1 MNNLTV
7 GIVDDEKNNREYIAL
22 ILEKEFP
29 ELNIIFKV
37 KDLEELKEQVDQQE
51 PDILFLD
58 IQLKNG
64 LIFEQNYINHLS
76 SLKIFVTAFQQYAL
90 EALKS
95 LAFDY
100 LLKPINHQEFIV
112 ATHKAI
118 NYIHY
123 QLKPKK
129 NEGDVESL
137 PTTLDLPTS
146 NGYKR
151 VAIDE
156 IIWCEADSS
165 YTVVHLTEKRQLL
178 ISKPLAN
185 FEEIL
190 KDHSFFRIHNKY
202 LINLDHYKEYIKGK
216 GGQVILSDDT
226 VLDVS
231 VRKRAEFIQTLQ
243 RV

>member
-7 GIVDDEKNNREYIAL
+7 GIVDDEKNNREYISL

-29 ELNIIFKV
+29 ELNIIFKA
-37 KDLEELKEQVDQQE
+37 KDLDELKEQVNLQE

-64 LIFEQNYINHLS
+64 LIFEENFINHLS
-76 SLKIFVTAFQQYAL
+76 SIKIFVSAFQQYAL
-90 EALKS
+90 DALKT

-100 LLKPINHQEFIV
+100 LLKPINHQEFIL
-112 ATHKAI
+112 ATYKAI
-118 NYIHY
+118 NYIKY

-129 NEGDVESL
+129 SDGTIDTL
-137 PTTLDLPTS
+137 PSTLDLPTA

-165 YTVVHLTEKRQLL
+165 YTVVHLKEKMQIL

-202 LINLDHYKEYIKGK
+202 LINLEHYKEYIKGK
-216 GGQVILSDDT
+216 GGQVIMSDDT
-226 VLDVS
+226 VLNVS
-231 VRKRAEFIQTLQ
+231 VRKRAEFFQSLQ